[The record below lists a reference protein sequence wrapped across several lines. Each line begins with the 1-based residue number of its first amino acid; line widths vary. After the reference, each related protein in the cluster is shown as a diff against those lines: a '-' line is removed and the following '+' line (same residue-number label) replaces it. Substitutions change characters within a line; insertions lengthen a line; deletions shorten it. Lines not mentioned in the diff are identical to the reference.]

1 MAELY
6 HDEGLPAGF
15 GRKLLIATTAYD
27 TPDACYVQAIQATRM
42 ALEDAGIQTAY
53 LLLTGNCHVDDAR
66 NSVVAEFLASDA
78 TEMVFIDADVQW
90 LPDGLVRLCSHDVD
104 FVGAVYPYR
113 DIGRRTEMPCRNL
126 PGAEIDQSGLL
137 EMDGLPTGFMLLSRT
152 VLETLAKDAQQFT
165 GRDPGLP
172 MPLLFER
179 ATVDGKRMSG
189 DLVFCHKWRQT
200 GGQIWADPEIR
211 LGHSAKTVVWG
222 SLAACQRRQQG
233 ATLSW
238 LANRIREGKEHPEDF
253 EEAVE
258 AVDNRFA
265 ASSLVLAACTL
276 SARKG
281 AGDIIEAGSGLTTVM
296 MAAAI
301 PGRRVYAMEHDP
313 VYSFLTQRWARS
325 AGVNN
330 IALIEGM
337 QDCWYDLTDC
347 DLPERFALGLCDGP
361 PRHYGT
367 RMRFFEKFG
376 QRCDRIIV
384 DDVDNA
390 EYLRKILDWCSA
402 NNRAIEH
409 QQGRLAVIR

>member
-1 MAELY
+1 
-6 HDEGLPAGF
+6 
-15 GRKLLIATTAYD
+15 
-27 TPDACYVQAIQATRM
+27 
-42 ALEDAGIQTAY
+42 
-53 LLLTGNCHVDDAR
+53 
-66 NSVVAEFLASDA
+66 
-78 TEMVFIDADVQW
+78 
-90 LPDGLVRLCSHDVD
+90 
-104 FVGAVYPYR
+104 
-113 DIGRRTEMPCRNL
+113 
-126 PGAEIDQSGLL
+126 
-137 EMDGLPTGFMLLSRT
+137 
-152 VLETLAKDAQQFT
+152 
-165 GRDPGLP
+165 
-172 MPLLFER
+172 
-179 ATVDGKRMSG
+179 
-189 DLVFCHKWRQT
+189 
-200 GGQIWADPEIR
+200 